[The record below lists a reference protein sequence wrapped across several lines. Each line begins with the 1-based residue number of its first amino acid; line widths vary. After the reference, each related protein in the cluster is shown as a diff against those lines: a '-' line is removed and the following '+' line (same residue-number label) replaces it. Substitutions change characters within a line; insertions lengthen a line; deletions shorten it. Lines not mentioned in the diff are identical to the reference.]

1 MKRLWIVTELF
12 PPDETSTSY
21 ILGEMA
27 NAAARE
33 YDVRVI
39 CGPEIYDTRKKIDT
53 EHPFQLD
60 GSIKMFRAQGL
71 GIDKNTTIGKA
82 RSFIAM
88 SRRLYKQTKENI
100 KDGDKVLLV
109 TNPAPLVLLM
119 SHLRKRRKF
128 ELNILVHDVFP
139 ENTIPAGL
147 HIPSAMYKMVKY
159 LFDRGYS
166 HADKLLA
173 LGRDMAEVLREKV
186 ARQAHQ
192 PIVEIVENWGNV
204 EDIKPLPFPEGA
216 IKLEYAGNIGR
227 VQGLEKLIEEIPDEI
242 EMHFYGTGAMEQT
255 LKEKGKKNVFFHGAY
270 FRSQQ
275 QEVLG
280 ACHVSIVTLSD
291 GMYGLGVPS
300 KTYNIMA
307 AGRPIIYFGPEKGE
321 IALMIKENN
330 IGYIGWPEKW
340 DLEELKEMGL
350 RARTL
355 AEKEYSK
362 EKILKKFINVMS
374 KTQVKEVNMTVETV
388 TPQRLDRLSGGGI
401 YCLPEALAS

>member
-1 MKRLWIVTELF
+1 MKKLHIITELF

-27 NAAARE
+27 NAATKE
-33 YDVRVI
+33 YEVHVI
-39 CGPEIYDTRKKIDT
+39 CGPEIYDARKKLDT
-53 EHPFQLD
+53 EHPFLLD
-60 GSIKMFRAQGL
+60 SAVKVLRAEGL

-88 SRRLYKQTKENI
+88 SQRLYKLAKQNI

-119 SHLRKRRKF
+119 SRLREKRNF

-147 HIPSAMYKMVKY
+147 HIPSVAYNLMKR
-159 LFDRGYS
+159 LFDKAYGR
-166 HADKLLA
+166 ADKLLA
-173 LGRDMAEVLREKV
+173 IGRDMANVLRHKAGDKV
-186 ARQAHQ
+186 Q
-192 PIVEIVENWGNV
+192 IGVVENWGDV
-204 EDIKPLPFPEGA
+204 ENIHPLPFPDGP

-227 VQGLEKLIEEIPDEI
+227 VQGLDKLVDELPKDV
-242 EMHFYGTGAMEQT
+242 ELHFYGTGAMEKS
-255 LKEKGKKNVFFHGAY
+255 LKEKNKSNVHFHGPY

-275 QEVLG
+275 EEVLG
-280 ACHVSIVTLSD
+280 AAHVSVVTLSD

-307 AGRPIIYFGPEKGE
+307 AGRPIIYFGPENGE
-321 IALMIKENN
+321 ISLLIKEHG

-340 DLEELKEMGL
+340 DIDELKDMGA
-350 RARTL
+350 RARVL
-355 AEKEYSK
+355 AETVYSK
-362 EKILKKFINVMS
+362 DAILKKFI
-374 KTQVKEVNMTVETV
+374 KTLQ
-388 TPQRLDRLSGGGI
+388 
-401 YCLPEALAS
+401 

>member
-1 MKRLWIVTELF
+1 MNTLWVISELF

-27 NAAARE
+27 NAAARV

-39 CGPEIYDTRKKIDT
+39 CGPEIYDARKKLDV
-53 EHPFQLD
+53 EHPFKLD
-60 GSIKMFRAQGL
+60 SAVKVVRAEGL

-82 RSFIAM
+82 RSFLAM
-88 SRRLYKQTKENI
+88 SQRLYKLAKQNI

-119 SHLRKRRKF
+119 SHLRKKRKF

-147 HIPSAMYKMVKY
+147 HIPSLAYKLVKS
-159 LFDRGYS
+159 LFDKAYS
-166 HADKLLA
+166 RADKLLA
-173 LGRDMAEVLREKV
+173 IGRDMAEVLRKKAGDKV
-186 ARQAHQ
+186 K
-192 PIVEIVENWGNV
+192 IEVVENWGDV
-204 EDIKPLPFPEGA
+204 ENIQPLPFPNGA

-227 VQGLEKLIEEIPDEI
+227 VQGLDKLVDELPKDL
-242 EMHFYGTGAMEQT
+242 ELHFYGTGAMEKS
-255 LKEKGKKNVFFHGAY
+255 LKEKGKPNVYFHGPY

-275 QEVLG
+275 EEVLG
-280 ACHVSIVTLSD
+280 AAHVSVVTLSE

-307 AGRPIIYFGPEKGE
+307 AGRPVIYFGPENGE
-321 IALMIKENN
+321 IGLLIKEKG

-340 DLEELKEMGL
+340 NLEELEAMGAKA
-350 RARTL
+350 RAV
-355 AEKEYSK
+355 AETEYSK
-362 EKILKKFINVMS
+362 EAILNKFI
-374 KTQVKEVNMTVETV
+374 K
-388 TPQRLDRLSGGGI
+388 
-401 YCLPEALAS
+401 ALQ